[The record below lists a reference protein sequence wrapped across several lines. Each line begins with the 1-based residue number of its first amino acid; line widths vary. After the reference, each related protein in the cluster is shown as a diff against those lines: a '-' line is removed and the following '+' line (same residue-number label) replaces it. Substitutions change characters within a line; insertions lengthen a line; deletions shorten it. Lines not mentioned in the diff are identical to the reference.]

1 MSEGLL
7 PLAPPLPSAL
17 RAVSTQAAF
26 RNRWDSSHT
35 DILPTLAGDT
45 GRCDV
50 TFLVDVLPVS
60 NQLLRSSPPPVP
72 PLPLIPPTVTDG

>member
-1 MSEGLL
+1 MSEDLL
-7 PLAPPLPSAL
+7 LVAPPLPLAL

-26 RNRWDSSHT
+26 RNRYDSSRT
-35 DILPTLAGDT
+35 DILPTLAGDI

-60 NQLLRSSPPPVP
+60 NQLLRSP
-72 PLPLIPPTVTDG
+72 PLPFP